1 MLVVWFSSQS
11 LWGLIHVVWFSS
23 LSLWGLKKKKPLVT
37 VKNAHSGAD
46 GQLSSDVE
54 SWITC
59 VTSLQYTD
67 LIASGWCMLSNSR

>member
-1 MLVVWFSSQS
+1 MPFE
-11 LWGLIHVVWFSS
+11 HAFSS

-37 VKNAHSGAD
+37 VKPAHSSAD
-46 GQLSSDVE
+46 GQLSSDAE

-67 LIASGWCMLSNSR
+67 RIASGWGTLSNSH